1 MKEFIKKRLLEGVS
15 SNEKGKTNIA
25 AGVLVKCVETDKVL
39 LLLRA
44 EGEHANTWAMISGGI
59 DEGEDILTGLK
70 REIREETRIDADN
83 PETKINF
90 KLIKKIVNTNKN
102 SEFYYYQGFTNTQ
115 FLPKLD
121 HENHDYKWCDR
132 DNIPSP
138 LYPGLIDKINK
149 IYE

>member
-1 MKEFIKKRLLEGVS
+1 
-15 SNEKGKTNIA
+15 
-25 AGVLVKCVETDKVL
+25 
-39 LLLRA
+39 
-44 EGEHANTWAMISGGI
+44 MISGGI

-90 KLIKKIVNTNKN
+90 KLIKKIVNTDKN

>member
-15 SNEKGKTNIA
+15 TNEEGDTDRA
-25 AGVLVKCVETDKVL
+25 AGVLIKCIETDRIL

-44 EGEHANTWAMISGGI
+44 EGEHSNRWAMISGGI
-59 DEGEDILTGLK
+59 DKGEEVLAGLK
-70 REIREETRIDADN
+70 REIREETQINADN
-83 PETKINF
+83 PETKIDF
-90 KLIKKIVNTNKN
+90 KFIKKIVNTNKN
-102 SEFYYYQGFTNTQ
+102 SEFYYYQGFTNRE

-121 HENHDYKWCDR
+121 HENHDYMWCSKD
-132 DNIPSP
+132 DLPSP

>member
-15 SNEKGKTNIA
+15 TNEEGDTNRA
-25 AGVLVKCVETDKVL
+25 AGVLVKCVNTNKVL

-44 EGEHANTWAMISGGI
+44 EGEHSNTWAMISGGI
-59 DEGEDILTGLK
+59 DEGEDVLTGLK
-70 REIREETRIDADN
+70 REIREETQIDADN
-83 PETKINF
+83 PETKIDF
-90 KLIKKIVNTNKN
+90 KFIKKIVNTDKN
-102 SEFYYYQGFTNTQ
+102 SEFYYYEGFTNSE

-121 HENHDYKWCDR
+121 HENHDYKWCDK
-132 DNIPSP
+132 DNLPSP